1 MYNTKCVTFFSSDV
15 KMSDYGRYNQESFF
29 QEPYGSLQ
37 DDFTSFKNTI
47 QGVCNDIAA
56 NLSPASLRYNLKV
69 AMSGVFTNVIDR
81 PLNLSLNGVST
92 VVNGAGTVVTGVTNT
107 VGGVVNG
114 TLSTLNS
121 GLGDV
126 FNGLNVLAS
135 GALSGLTKINSAIT
149 SSGGPPTNEI
159 YRYQSTIGLF
169 RQMRDL
175 QSLLVKNMTDSLN
188 AINTLN
194 TKYSAIQSNATYS
207 ALASPFQTA
216 VAAWTTKLNI
226 IQSNYTNSLASSFTT
241 MYNSSG
247 LDTVEAALNANNLNA
262 ASAAAVYS
270 AIGTAQ
276 GGLMNSWNG
285 VVTDTNNTCAP
296 VIAAYGTLS
305 TALGSASADTK
316 NAMLDYM
323 QAADAVKVT
332 SASWISIVTLMQ
344 TALSKVTTVISLLS
358 TEGFDDGLPY
368 VHTSVPTERGVHE
381 IYEWKDMPLRY
392 VTSQDKDM
400 STHYYEI
407 GHTKYYVLKTKNI
420 VIEYMNTP
428 YMPGYSPLQLFVIHV
443 EGLKDPYIFSNY
455 AMHGDLPQNTQF
467 IFEAEAMKE
476 GYDALSSILDP
487 INDQVINP
495 ALGWISGLKDK
506 AVSAVGKI
514 LGPLR
519 KLASDLS
526 SSISCVGDGIIN
538 LKDVV
543 VGLVST
549 DPEKNIVLGVG
560 TDLGNQVVNTVNS
573 VIRNVSGVGNTIK
586 TQANNI
592 KSSVVDQLKSTW
604 NNTAGIFSTTV
615 GGVMTTIQNIETG
628 IRDLVSF
635 IVKLPSAVYK
645 KLQAAASGL
654 TTKLTTM
661 GTGIKD
667 RLTKI
672 VDFDISTSEAFA
684 FEEQKE
690 SKWPSWI
697 WVVMALVVV
706 VLAWVLLRK
715 K

>member
-1 MYNTKCVTFFSSDV
+1 MYNTKCVTIFFTDV
-15 KMSDYGRYNQESFF
+15 KMSDYGGYG
-29 QEPYGSLQ
+29 EPYASISDTISGFNSDLQ
-37 DDFTSFKNTI
+37 GLCNTI
-47 QGVCNDIAA
+47 QSTMSTE
-56 NLSPASLRYNLKV
+56 NLTSGINTVVDGFFKKV
-69 AMSGVFTNVIDR
+69 VTA
-81 PLNLSLNGVST
+81 PLTLTLNGAST

-175 QSLLVKNMTDSLN
+175 QSLLAKNMTDSLN

-194 TKYSAIQSNATYS
+194 SKYSAIQSNPTYS
-207 ALASPFQTA
+207 ALASPFQTS

-226 IQSNYTNSLASSFTT
+226 IQNNYTTSLASSFTT

-247 LDTVEAALNANNLNA
+247 LDAVEAALSANNLNA

-276 GGLMNSWNG
+276 GILMNSWNG
-285 VVTDTNNTCAP
+285 VVADTNNTCAP
-296 VIAAYGTLS
+296 VIVAYGTLS
-305 TALGSASADTK
+305 TALGSATADTK
-316 NAMLDYM
+316 NAMLDYI
-323 QAADAVKVT
+323 QAADAVKVAC
-332 SASWISIVTLMQ
+332 ASWISIVTMMQ
-344 TALSKVTTVISLLS
+344 TALSKVPTVISLLS
-358 TEGFDDGLPY
+358 TEGYGDDLPY

-407 GHTKYYVLKTKNI
+407 GYTKYYVLKTKNI
-420 VIEYMNTP
+420 LIEYMNTP

-476 GYDALSSILDP
+476 GYDVLDSILNP

-519 KLASDLS
+519 ALANTMGTAVGCVKDNITNVATQLTNFVSSDS
-526 SSISCVGDGIIN
+526 S
-538 LKDVV
+538 
-543 VGLVST
+543 
-549 DPEKNIVLGVG
+549 KNPILG
-560 TDLGNQVVNTVNS
+560 TVNS
-573 VIRNVSGVGNTIK
+573 VWNNGKQSIDTIISGISGVGDTIK

-654 TTKLTTM
+654 TSKLTTM
-661 GTGIKD
+661 GTDIKD

-672 VDFDISTSEAFA
+672 VDFDISASEAFA

-690 SKWPSWI
+690 SKWPAWV